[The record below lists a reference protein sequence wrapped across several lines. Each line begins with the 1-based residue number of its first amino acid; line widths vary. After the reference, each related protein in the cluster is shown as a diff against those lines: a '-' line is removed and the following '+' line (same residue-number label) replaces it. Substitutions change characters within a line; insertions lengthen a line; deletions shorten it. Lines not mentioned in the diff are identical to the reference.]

1 MEKESQRQSWKT
13 GQFEHGKEG
22 REGGPARGEK
32 QKRNNDKGYKGTGKE
47 RESVGQF
54 EWIDSTET
62 DLFSLTSSW
71 WWKSIGAYSTEKDTS
86 VT

>member
-1 MEKESQRQSWKT
+1 MEKESQRQSRKT

-32 QKRNNDKGYKGTGKE
+32 QKRNDDKGYKGTGKE

-54 EWIDSTET
+54 E
-62 DLFSLTSSW
+62 
-71 WWKSIGAYSTEKDTS
+71 
-86 VT
+86 